1 MIHAVRRTQT
11 RDRELIHAVVSRLVP
26 LCDTSPAQVGA
37 FERQCWTRCARSGDV
52 LAKRGECLPGLF
64 AVAYG
69 FVKLVL
75 RGSHRDDRV
84 IRLVSAGETFGE
96 ATALL
101 DRPLRY
107 DALALSDCR
116 LVVIPRAAILAQ
128 IDREPRF
135 ARSVV
140 KILSERNLE
149 LLDEIETA
157 TLRRAAQRLAAY
169 LDSLASPAGAF
180 GSCSVRLPVSK
191 TVVAARL
198 GLKKE
203 TLSRLFRQFAADG
216 LITVSRSD
224 ITILDRGRLAEVAGQ
239 PGAVAS
245 GAVSG
250 FHADT

>member
-1 MIHAVRRTQT
+1 MIRLVRPTRT

-26 LCDTSPAQVGA
+26 SCDTSPVQAGA
-37 FERQCWTRCARSGDV
+37 LERQCWTWCARSGEV
-52 LAKRGECLPGLF
+52 LVRRGECLPGLF
-64 AVAYG
+64 AIAYG
-69 FVKLVL
+69 VVKLVL

-84 IRLVSAGETFGE
+84 IRLVSPWQTFGE

-101 DRPLRY
+101 GRPARY
-107 DALALSDCR
+107 DALALSDCK
-116 LVVIPRAAILAQ
+116 LVVIPPAAILAQ

-149 LLDEIETA
+149 LLEEIETA
-157 TLRRAAQRLAAY
+157 TMRRAAQRLAAY

-191 TVVAARL
+191 TIVAARL
-198 GLKKE
+198 GLKNE
-203 TLSRLFRQFAADG
+203 TLSRLFRQFADEG

-224 ITILDRGRLAEVAGQ
+224 ITILDRLRLAEVAGKR
-239 PGAVAS
+239 GAVAG

-250 FHADT
+250 IYARN